1 MKLVKKRKYNVLIT
15 ATIQTSGKKIN
26 YVMYYTTK
34 SKQTKKGQWNYVSK
48 VK

>member
-15 ATIQTSGKKIN
+15 ATIQTSGKN
-26 YVMYYTTK
+26 YYVMYYTTK
-34 SKQTKKGQWNYVSK
+34 SKQTNKGQWNYVSK